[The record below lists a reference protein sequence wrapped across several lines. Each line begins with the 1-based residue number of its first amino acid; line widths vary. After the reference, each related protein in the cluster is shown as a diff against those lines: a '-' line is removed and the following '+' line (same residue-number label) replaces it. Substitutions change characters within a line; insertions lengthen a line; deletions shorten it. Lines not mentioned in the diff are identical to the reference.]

1 MDKTKLDEI
10 KGEMCDGFCKH
21 LDRANRARF
30 EQPEDIDKL
39 ADLMHDICANCPLN
53 KLRGDKHV

>member
-1 MDKTKLDEI
+1 MTNTEKIDMIKL
-10 KGEMCDGFCKH
+10 EMCSNYCKH

-53 KLRGDKHV
+53 RL